1 MAMGSQIQGVLVG
14 LIVAV
19 ILMLVLIAVLVAV
32 LPIITLYFGYLFSN
46 MTATGIP
53 FSEFFAANGLA
64 YLILGAVV
72 VLLIFGA
79 LFGLLVFSV
88 IKHRKGRR

>member
-1 MAMGSQIQGVLVG
+1 MVQMNGTIQNVLVG
-14 LIVAV
+14 IIVAV

-32 LPIITLYFGYLFSN
+32 LPIIILYFGYLFAN
-46 MTATGIP
+46 MSALGIP
-53 FSEFFAANGLA
+53 FAEFFQSSGLA

-88 IKHRKGRR
+88 IKGRRR